1 MKFETKGDPKKKVKT
16 LVDAKQS
23 SKSCHKGD
31 AVKDKD
37 KDLDVQ
43 VAYKETKTES
53 RTYTQTDGFT
63 FSGNLKGK
71 NIYSMSV
78 PLFLV
83 FALFLWRSH
92 NFHSFYL
99 REERV
104 YAMSKSLLQ

>member
-1 MKFETKGDPKKKVKT
+1 MKFETKGDPKKQVKT

-43 VAYKETKTES
+43 VSYKETKTET

-63 FSGNLKGK
+63 FGGNLKGK
-71 NIYSMSV
+71 NFHWMSQKS
-78 PLFLV
+78 
-83 FALFLWRSH
+83 ALFVR
-92 NFHSFYL
+92 
-99 REERV
+99 
-104 YAMSKSLLQ
+104 LL

>member
-43 VAYKETKTES
+43 VSYKETKTET

-71 NIYSMSV
+71 NIHRMS
-78 PLFLV
+78 LKRCLC
-83 FALFLWRSH
+83 
-92 NFHSFYL
+92 SFGFS
-99 REERV
+99 EEAV
-104 YAMSKSLLQ
+104 TSIDFFIK